1 MRNVL
6 YSDPDLV
13 ALYDRLNAG
22 DDDLRFYTERIGGAP
37 RRVLDLGCGTGA
49 FAVQLAGLGHEVTG
63 VEPAAAMLDFAKRR
77 KGAEKVRWVH
87 GDARVLPRGLQAESA
102 VMAGHAFQCLLTD
115 ADVGATLA
123 AVRAALAP
131 GGSLMFESRN
141 PAVHPWRAWTPEA
154 SSRTVCDARGRRVA
168 VSHQVLGVEG
178 ERVAFQTRYC
188 LPDREVVSRS
198 TLRFLPLQAID
209 RHLRANGFA
218 DIAYFGDW
226 DGASFGE
233 GSPEIIVV
241 AA

>member
-1 MRNVL
+1 MRDAL

-22 DDDLRFYTERIGGAP
+22 DDDLRFYMERIGRAP

-49 FAVQLAGLGHEVTG
+49 FAVRLAGLSHEVIG
-63 VEPAAAMLDFAKRR
+63 VEPAAAMLDFARSR
-77 KGAEKVRWVH
+77 DGAEKVRWVH
-87 GDARVLPRGLQAESA
+87 GDARVLPRGLQAEAA

-115 ADVGATLA
+115 ADVRATLA

-131 GGSLMFESRN
+131 GGRLMFESRN

-154 SSRTVCDARGRRVA
+154 SSRTVRDAREWWAA

-178 ERVAFQTRYC
+178 ERVAFQTCYR
-188 LPDREVVSRS
+188 LPDREMVSRS
-198 TLRFLPLQAID
+198 ALRFLPLQAID

-233 GSPEIIVV
+233 GSPEIIV
-241 AA
+241 AAA

>member
-1 MRNVL
+1 MRDTL

-22 DDDLRFYTERIGGAP
+22 DNDLRFYAERIGGAP

-49 FAVQLAGLGHEVTG
+49 FTVRLAGLGHEVIG

-77 KGAEKVRWVH
+77 EGAEKVRWVH
-87 GDARVLPRGLQAESA
+87 GDVRVLPRGLDVEVV

-115 ADVGATLA
+115 ADVRATLA
-123 AVRAALAP
+123 AVRAVLGP
-131 GGSLMFESRN
+131 GGRIMFESRN
-141 PAVHPWRAWTPEA
+141 PAVCPWRAWTPEV
-154 SSRTVCDARGRRVA
+154 SSRTVRDARGRRA
-168 VSHQVLGVEG
+168 TASHQVLRVKG
-178 ERVAFQTRYC
+178 ELVTFQTSYRSR
-188 LPDREVVSRS
+188 DRDVMSRS
-198 TLRFLPLQAID
+198 TLRFMPLQAID

-218 DIAYFGDW
+218 EVAYFGDW
-226 DGASFGE
+226 DGASFDE